1 MEAGFE
7 LFLWIHSGD
16 RSKSHSPNQSEWG
29 PQPTQPI
36 LESWTQRIFF
46 LGGILFKKWPNER
59 HMRLR
64 CERIPPNHMG
74 VDPKIWENPPNHPIF
89 NRSFHCKPSILGAHP
104 YFWKHPYQV
113 FLWTCSLSNNN
124 GHLIQSTGPWTDV
137 RVDPLLCRYLYLH
150 AQHCRSGLH
159 RNVRQ
164 VRTELPGQILLQCV
178 FFANFFGAVSQIFHI
193 LASSPSDEQWPFSI
207 VGWGENP
214 NTFLPKLDDSW
225 RTDWDWQGGGTTWN
239 ASLTSQWWGKGKEKK
254 VHHQA

>member
-1 MEAGFE
+1 MNVRWGWDVKEFLQIIWVLIQKYGKTPQIIPFSIGFSIINHP
-7 LFLWIHSGD
+7 F
-16 RSKSHSPNQSEWG
+16 WG
-29 PQPTQPI
+29 PTPI
-36 LESWTQRIFF
+36 
-46 LGGILFKKWPNER
+46 
-59 HMRLR
+59 
-64 CERIPPNHMG
+64 
-74 VDPKIWENPPNHPIF
+74 
-89 NRSFHCKPSILGAHP
+89 
-104 YFWKHPYQV
+104 FWKHPYQV

-137 RVDPLLCRYLYLH
+137 GVDPLLCRYLYLH
-150 AQHCRSGLH
+150 AQHCRSGLY